1 MWEQVNTQEPHS
13 PPKPSPAAPCQLGV
27 GIRKLVAGSKQ
38 AVTVPCPMRLA
49 SSVLQ
54 YLGRVSKGSNFP
66 SASGPSRSQVGMEYT
81 KGTALSGLQGG
92 HLSPGDPCSS
102 GQSRPS
108 AALLPLAHGFSQAG
122 SLDAAPGVSAKARR
136 SLPELTQGSCAEDGV
151 NRLSVKVTSSDSGSS
166 GRRKLQSFFRAVN
179 ARRKTH

>member
-1 MWEQVNTQEPHS
+1 MASLSSRAES
-13 PPKPSPAAPCQLGV
+13 PGLCGV
-27 GIRKLVAGSKQ
+27 MLKARD
-38 AVTVPCPMRLA
+38 TP
-49 SSVLQ
+49 SSVHLDRRHALAPAQ
-54 YLGRVSKGSNFP
+54 G
-66 SASGPSRSQVGMEYT
+66 AWEDT
-81 KGTALSGLQGG
+81 KPCGGLAQLSVT
-92 HLSPGDPCSS
+92 LSPRR
-102 GQSRPS
+102 GQSRHHPVHSSRPS